1 MRFVNPSVD
10 GRALPHTSLASP
22 APLTAFAWLASIA
35 LAVLVLLPASLAAQ
49 APASLLGQEPR
60 PAMHGVT
67 PSDTAFT
74 VNFPKTAVGQTASD
88 PCASECFT
96 DPNGATG
103 NCNGS
108 GTISVEKALSAPF
121 SVGNYRV
128 STSLTACTGTAV
140 TLPVT
145 LAAGQR
151 LIFDFAFA
159 PTAEGTFSNTLN
171 LGGLVWTLN
180 GSTTNSTGCSNT
192 GTELCLQ
199 TSRFAVT
206 ASWQTADGT
215 TGIANMVPL
224 TTDTGYMW
232 FFSSANVE
240 AVVKVIN
247 GCGLN
252 SRYWVFAGGLTN
264 VHVVI
269 HVTDTATGVTNDYV
283 NPQNTAFQPLQDTS
297 AFVCP

>member
-232 FFSSANVE
+232 FFSSANVSGI
-240 AVVKVIN
+240 KP
-247 GCGLN
+247 
-252 SRYWVFAGGLTN
+252 W
-264 VHVVI
+264 
-269 HVTDTATGVTNDYV
+269 
-283 NPQNTAFQPLQDTS
+283 P
-297 AFVCP
+297 